1 MSVTKDP
8 VEGNDAAV
16 KSNGQ
21 LPKEIQSNWTTKTQT
36 PPPKISLDTSST
48 MTNNG
53 VDHTAEFIGDV
64 DTDNTIPSQALLHK
78 VADFPVLDQDGK
90 SRPFKNLYSGPMVAS
105 RVLVIFVRH
114 FFCGVSYAPPCYPS
128 PVSLH
133 LLRLFAELPSIPKS
147 TFREYNDRLPSPA
160 PRTNIHCS
168 GWLWLSC
175 IDPNVSRSHW
185 LPVSNLRRP
194 YEVPL

>member
-21 LPKEIQSNWTTKTQT
+21 PPKEIQRNGITKTQT

-48 MTNNG
+48 VTNNG

-64 DTDNTIPSQALLHK
+64 DTDNTIPSQALLHR
-78 VADFPVLDQDGK
+78 VADFPVLGQDGK
-90 SRPFKNLYSGPMVAS
+90 SRPFKNLYSGPMVAR

-114 FFCGVSYAPPCYPS
+114 FFCGVSYAPLCYLS
-128 PVSLH
+128 PVSFTSAKTFCRTAKHTLKHFPRIYRPTPFSSSPYQH
-133 LLRLFAELPSIPKS
+133 LLQWLVV
-147 TFREYNDRLPSPA
+147 A
-160 PRTNIHCS
+160 PLH
-168 GWLWLSC
+168 
-175 IDPNVSRSHW
+175 
-185 LPVSNLRRP
+185 
-194 YEVPL
+194 